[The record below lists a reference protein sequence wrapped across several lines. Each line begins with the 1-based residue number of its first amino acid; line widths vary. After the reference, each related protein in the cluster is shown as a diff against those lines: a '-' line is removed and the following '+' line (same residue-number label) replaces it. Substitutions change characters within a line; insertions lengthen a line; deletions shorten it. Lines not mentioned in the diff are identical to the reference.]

1 MIGND
6 GLHGAL
12 TQSITIAL
20 TAGSHAIEV
29 RYFEATGDQHL
40 QLEWEGP
47 GTPRQIVPEGA
58 VTHGEPAPDPDP
70 VPVNTAPAPQDDA
83 ATAIAGEEITLD
95 VLANDADPDGDAL
108 TITDAG
114 TATHGAVSIVG
125 GQLKYTANPDFEGTE
140 TLTYT
145 VSDGELTSTATV
157 TIGVTAPEPEPEL
170 EPVLATGRGQFLD
183 ARDGDGTAVADLG
196 GEGARI
202 VAVNRYSLLGEEL
215 GVDAQPAY
223 TVTEHG
229 ATAEFDG
236 VTVRSSY
243 WSLESNLDKRN
254 GDALSDTALESALEF
269 GAVVT
274 NATAITGTEYDD
286 QMLGRRMDD
295 HFIGG
300 GGSDRLRG
308 ADGNDILEGGDGHD
322 RLEGGRGDD
331 ILEGGADMDRF
342 LYYAGHGTDTILDAT
357 AEDRIEIYDIDTGNV
372 LDALE
377 NATEVGGNMVIDF
390 GNGDSLILA
399 GVSDAEMDLLDF
411 RF

>member
-1 MIGND
+1 MIGNVLLVGHD
-6 GLHGAL
+6 
-12 TQSITIAL
+12 
-20 TAGSHAIEV
+20 
-29 RYFEATGDQHL
+29 DQ
-40 QLEWEGP
+40 
-47 GTPRQIVPEGA
+47 RV
-58 VTHGEPAPDPDP
+58 
-70 VPVNTAPAPQDDA
+70 
-83 ATAIAGEEITLD
+83 AIAVKSVKQRHDLVARAGIQVAGWLVCQKDTRS
-95 VLANDADPDGDAL
+95 GDER
-108 TITDAG
+108 
-114 TATHGAVSIVG
+114 
-125 GQLKYTANPDFEGTE
+125 P
-140 TLTYT
+140 
-145 VSDGELTSTATV
+145 
-157 TIGVTAPEPEPEL
+157 
-170 EPVLATGRGQFLD
+170 
-183 ARDGDGTAVADLG
+183 
-196 GEGARI
+196 
-202 VAVNRYSLLGEEL
+202 
-215 GVDAQPAY
+215 
-223 TVTEHG
+223 
-229 ATAEFDG
+229 
-236 VTVRSSY
+236 
-243 WSLESNLDKRN
+243 RN

-274 NATAITGTEYDD
+274 NAVAIQGTEYDD

-372 LDALE
+372 IEALQ
-377 NATEVGGNMVIDF
+377 NATETGGNMVIDF